1 MLSKLQNNVVS
12 LAYISILKISL
23 AEGRSLI
30 YIKNRSG
37 PKIDPWGTPIVTG
50 RDSELKPR

>member
-12 LAYISILKISL
+12 SAYISILKISL

-30 YIKNRSG
+30 YIKSRSG
-37 PKIDPWGTPIVTG
+37 PKIDPWDTHIVTG